1 MFEHPFLHVALF
13 LALGV
18 TLDLDLRNIGDCD
31 MTKPGQ
37 VGR

>member
-18 TLDLDLRNIGDCD
+18 TLD
-31 MTKPGQ
+31 PGSRTSHFETL
-37 VGR
+37 VAVT